1 VDLPARSAL
10 LEGRVELRRERATL
24 RCQRLELRFDERGQV
39 LWARGAGGVLVET
52 PELRAEAEEA
62 TFELERSRVQLRGP
76 VRAQQ
81 GGLRLTA
88 AGASV
93 DLFGQQLELSEVE
106 GAVTPP
112 ASAP

>member
-1 VDLPARSAL
+1 VDLAARSAL
-10 LEGRVELRRERATL
+10 LEGRVELRREQATL
-24 RCQRLELRFDERGQV
+24 RCQRLELRFDAQGQV

-62 TFELERSRVQLRGP
+62 TFELAQSRVQLRGP

-81 GGLRLTA
+81 GGLKLEA

-93 DLFGQQLELSEVE
+93 DLFGQQLELTEVR
-106 GAVTPP
+106 GSVGP
-112 ASAP
+112 